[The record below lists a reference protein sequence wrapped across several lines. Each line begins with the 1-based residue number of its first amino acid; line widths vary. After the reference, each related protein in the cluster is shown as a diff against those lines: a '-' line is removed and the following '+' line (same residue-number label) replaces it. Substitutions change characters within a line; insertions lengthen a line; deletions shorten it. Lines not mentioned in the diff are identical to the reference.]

1 VQKVGRTRDMM
12 NDASRQAKADELLA
26 FLEESAGRLRMNV
39 PASSAVRE
47 TVDSLLEKEE
57 SWPND
62 MSAEKFARVMVRR
75 YPELR
80 FEWTGN
86 TEGEAGPD
94 EAATDKQIAY
104 LRVLEAPI
112 ERYLSVRE
120 ASDLI
125 DRYRN
130 RVSEGQK
137 RRLKFYGLSYA
148 PEITREDATEL
159 IDRYKSEHP
168 ESEAA
173 YQAWKAS
180 QGGATER

>member
-1 VQKVGRTRDMM
+1 MM
-12 NDASRQAKADELLA
+12 DDASRQAKADEFRA
-26 FLEESAGRLRMNV
+26 FLEENAERLRMNV
-39 PASSAVRE
+39 PSASAVRE
-47 TVDSLLEKEE
+47 AVDFLLENEE
-57 SWPND
+57 EWPND
-62 MSAEKFARVMVRR
+62 MSAKKFARVMVQR

-86 TEGEAGPD
+86 VEGEAGQD
-94 EAATDKQIAY
+94 EPATDKQIAY
-104 LRVLEAPI
+104 LKVLEVPI
-112 ERYLSVRE
+112 EDYLSVRE

-125 DRYRN
+125 DQYRN

-137 RRLKFYGLSYA
+137 RRLSFYGLSYA
-148 PEITREDATEL
+148 PDITREEATEL

-180 QGGATER
+180 RAGATKR

>member
-1 VQKVGRTRDMM
+1 MM
-12 NDASRQAKADELLA
+12 DDASRQAKADELQA
-26 FLEESAGRLRMNV
+26 FLEENAERLRMNL
-39 PASSAVRE
+39 PSPSAVRE
-47 TVDSLLEKEE
+47 AVDFLLENEE
-57 SWPND
+57 KWPND
-62 MSAEKFARVMVRR
+62 MSPGKFARVMVQR

-86 TEGEAGPD
+86 IESEAGLD
-94 EAATDKQIAY
+94 EPATDKQIAY
-104 LRVLEAPI
+104 LKVLEVPI
-112 ERYLSVRE
+112 EDYLSVRE

-125 DRYRN
+125 DQYRN

-137 RRLKFYGLSYA
+137 RRLSFYELGYS
-148 PEITREDATEL
+148 PDITREEATDL

-180 QGGATER
+180 QGGSTKR

>member
-1 VQKVGRTRDMM
+1 MM
-12 NDASRQAKADELLA
+12 NDASRQAKADELRA
-26 FLEESAGRLRMNV
+26 FLEENAERLRMNV
-39 PASSAVRE
+39 PSPSAVRE
-47 TVDSLLEKEE
+47 TVDFLLETQED
-57 SWPND
+57 WPND
-62 MSAEKFARVMVRR
+62 MSASKFARIMVQR

-86 TEGEAGPD
+86 IENEAGQD
-94 EAATDKQIAY
+94 ELATDKQIAY
-104 LRVLEAPI
+104 LRVLEVPI
-112 ERYLSVRE
+112 EDYLSVRE

-137 RRLKFYGLSYA
+137 RRLRFYGLSYV
-148 PEITREDATEL
+148 PDITREDATEL

-180 QGGATER
+180 QGESTKR